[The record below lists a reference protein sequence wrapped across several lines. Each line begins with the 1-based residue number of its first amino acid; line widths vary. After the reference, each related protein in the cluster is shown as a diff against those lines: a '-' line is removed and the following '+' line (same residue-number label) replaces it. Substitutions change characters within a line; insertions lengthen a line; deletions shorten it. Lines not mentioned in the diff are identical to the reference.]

1 MKYNGKKFSEII
13 LEQDPDFKSAT
24 LSTPNTN
31 FSDVAGEFGGLPVH
45 AKLTGYNKQG
55 EPEYELPG
63 VTLKSKSTNN
73 RVKLQ
78 FNISKDGG
86 VDDIKTK
93 STTSKPPIS

>member
-13 LEQDPDFKSAT
+13 LEQDPNDY
-24 LSTPNTN
+24 LSV
-31 FSDVAGEFGGLPVH
+31 SDVIKSKSEDLKQAEFMGKPVGGKFL
-45 AKLTGYNKQG
+45 GYNEQG

-63 VTLKSKSTNN
+63 VTVKPPRNK
-73 RVKLQ
+73 VKLQ

-86 VDDIKTK
+86 VGDIKTK